1 MYMLFSKMYKYSD
14 GAGLILLKFIFQAVA
29 RLLSAY
35 FYNAAEI
42 AVFRVEK
49 GRFVKKYE
57 IYS

>member
-14 GAGLILLKFIFQAVA
+14 GAGLILLKFIFQAVSSV
-29 RLLSAY
+29 LSGY
-35 FYNAAEI
+35 FFNAAEI